1 MVAAVWT
8 LKNKKGAVAYTTAPL
23 LMVEVYAEK
32 KILSTPFWKKC
43 KGSFGEGKGCNTA
56 AFINIARSE

>member
-32 KILSTPFWKKC
+32 KNLSTPFFEKN
-43 KGSFGEGKGCNTA
+43 KGCFA
-56 AFINIARSE
+56 EK

>member
-32 KILSTPFWKKC
+32 KNLSTPFFEKIQGMLC
-43 KGSFGEGKGCNTA
+43 GEVKNA
-56 AFINIARSE
+56 IWLLFQYSAQ